1 MWTPIFKQNKEN
13 VIETLEEY
21 IQNLEAFKKMI
32 IADDYEG
39 VFQQM
44 SSTNRIKDILNGIPI
59 NKK

>member
-32 IADDYEG
+32 HEDDYEG
-39 VFQQM
+39 IFQQM
-44 SSTNRIKDILNGIPI
+44 NSTNRIKEILNGIPI